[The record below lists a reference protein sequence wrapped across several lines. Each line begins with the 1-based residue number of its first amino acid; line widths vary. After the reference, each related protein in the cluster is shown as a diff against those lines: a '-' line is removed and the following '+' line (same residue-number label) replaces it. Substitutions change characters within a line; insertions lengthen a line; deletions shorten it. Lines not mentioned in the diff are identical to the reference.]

1 MFNVR
6 LTAKVLIAIAVTLS
20 IGFACLGGLSL
31 YLSYNSMLDL
41 QRTATRQAAAAVV
54 HDLIELKMKGD
65 FEAFNGYVDEV
76 VKRGGALKI
85 QLFHADGK
93 PYGGGE
99 ESQLLKQAVESGAQK
114 EQNVTV
120 DGTSAL
126 VLATPLVNEAR
137 CNACHEAGPKYLGG
151 LQLTTSLEAGV
162 AKAKKLALILTGVGV
177 FFFFVI
183 IGVLYLLIS
192 RLVVRP
198 IKVLSVQVA
207 EIAKGEGD
215 LTRLIPIKSHDEIGL
230 LGEEVN
236 HLTQK
241 IREIIASLYQQAC
254 LIGSSVCELAA
265 GTERMVSA
273 SETQKEGA
281 AAVAVAA
288 EEMAQTIHGVAD
300 NTHRAADLSG
310 QVDSA
315 ANDGMAVVQQTCDCM
330 RSIADSVQETLQGI
344 RQLEGSSNQIGD
356 MLNLIEDIADQ
367 TNLLALNAAI
377 EAARAGEAGR
387 GFAVVAD
394 EVRAL
399 AEKTTKSTREIE
411 RIVASIQQE
420 SQRAVGLINRESQ
433 LVQTGLTQAEDARSR
448 LEAIRQHAHESKEMI
463 DQIAVA
469 SEEQSATTGEI
480 AGKIHHV
487 SEISS
492 ETNAMMQK
500 SAEAFGQ
507 FSEVVEQIYG
517 TVGKFSVG
525 NYHDQIK
532 AYVKELHDGVQQV
545 IAEALQRGTISEGDL
560 FDRAYKPYP
569 QKTDPPKFTT
579 RFDSFFDRAVSPLQE
594 AIVNRDSN
602 VMYAICFDDKAY
614 VPTHNQRYSKPLT
627 GNPELD
633 RSNNRTKRIFSD
645 HTGSRCAA
653 NLDGILLQTY
663 RRDTGEI
670 LNDISLPIYINGR
683 HWGGIRI
690 GYKAPCSS
698 VVNL

>member
-1 MFNVR
+1 
-6 LTAKVLIAIAVTLS
+6 
-20 IGFACLGGLSL
+20 
-31 YLSYNSMLDL
+31 
-41 QRTATRQAAAAVV
+41 
-54 HDLIELKMKGD
+54 
-65 FEAFNGYVDEV
+65 
-76 VKRGGALKI
+76 
-85 QLFHADGK
+85 
-93 PYGGGE
+93 
-99 ESQLLKQAVESGAQK
+99 
-114 EQNVTV
+114 
-120 DGTSAL
+120 
-126 VLATPLVNEAR
+126 
-137 CNACHEAGPKYLGG
+137 

-162 AKAKKLALILTGVGV
+162 AKAKKLALILAGVGV

-183 IGVLYLLIS
+183 IAVLYLLIS

-198 IKVLSVQVA
+198 IKVLSAQVA

-215 LTRLIPIKSHDEIGL
+215 LTRIIPIKSHDEIGL

-265 GTERMVSA
+265 GTERIVKT
-273 SETQKEGA
+273 SESQKEGA

-300 NTHRAADLSG
+300 NTHRAAALSA

-433 LVQTGLTQAEDARSR
+433 LVQTGLTQAEDARNR
-448 LEAIRQHAHESKEMI
+448 LEAIRQHAYESKEMI

-487 SEISS
+487 SEVSN

-500 SAEAFGQ
+500 SAEAFAQ
-507 FSEVVEQIYG
+507 FAEVVEQIYG
-517 TVGKFSVG
+517 TVGKFTVG

-532 AYVKELHDGVQQV
+532 GYAKELHDGVQQV
-545 IAEALQRGTISEGDL
+545 IAEALQRGAISEADL

-569 QKTDPPKFTT
+569 QKTEPPKYTT
-579 RFDSFFDRAVSPLQE
+579 RFDGFFDRMVSPLQE
-594 AIVNRDSN
+594 AVVNRDSN
-602 VMYAICFDDKAY
+602 VLYAICFDDKAY
-614 VPTHNQRYSKPLT
+614 VPTHNQRYSKPLS
-627 GNPELD
+627 GDPELD
-633 RSNNRTKRIFSD
+633 RNNNRTKRIFSD

-690 GYKAPCSS
+690 GYKAPSSS
-698 VVNL
+698 VVNS

>member
-1 MFNVR
+1 MPNVR

-20 IGFACLGGLSL
+20 LGFACLGGLSL
-31 YLSYNSMLDL
+31 YLSYQSMLDL
-41 QRTATRQAAAAVV
+41 QRSATRQAAAAVV

-65 FEAFNGYVDEV
+65 FQAFNQYVDEV

-85 QLFHADGK
+85 QLFHPDGK
-93 PYGGGE
+93 PYGGGDTSE
-99 ESQLLKQAVESGAQK
+99 LLKQAVTAGTQK
-114 EQNVTV
+114 EQNVKV
-120 DGTSAL
+120 DGKSAL
-126 VLATPLVNEAR
+126 VLATPLANEAR
-137 CNACHEAGPKYLGG
+137 CNACHAAGLKYLGG

-162 AKAKKLALILTGVGV
+162 SQAKRLALILTAVGV
-177 FFFFVI
+177 SFFLLI
-183 IGVLYLLIS
+183 LAVLYLLIS

-198 IKVLSVQVA
+198 IKLLSDQVS

-215 LTRLIPIKSHDEIGL
+215 LTRLIPITSRDEIGI

-241 IREIIASLYQQAC
+241 IREIIATLYQQAC
-254 LIGSSVCELAA
+254 LIGSSVCELSA
-265 GTERMVSA
+265 GTERMVKT
-273 SETQKEGA
+273 SESQKEGA
-281 AAVAVAA
+281 AIVAVAA
-288 EEMAQTIHGVAD
+288 EEMAQTIHGVAA
-300 NTHRAADLSG
+300 NTHRAAELSG

-315 ANDGMAVVQQTCDCM
+315 ADSGMTVMEETWQCM
-330 RSIADSVQETLQGI
+330 HSIADSVKETLQGI
-344 RQLEGSSNQIGD
+344 HQLEGSSTKIGE

-367 TNLLALNAAI
+367 TNLLSLNAAI

-399 AEKTTKSTREIE
+399 AEKTTRSTREIE

-420 SQRAVGLINRESQ
+420 SQRAVGLISRESE
-433 LVQTGLTQAEDARSR
+433 LVQTGLTQAADARSR
-448 LEAIRQHAHESKEMI
+448 LGAIREYAHESKEMI

-487 SEISS
+487 ADVAD
-492 ETNAMMQK
+492 ETNSMMQK
-500 SAEAFGQ
+500 SAEAFKQ

-525 NYHDQIK
+525 NYHDKIK
-532 AYVKELHDGVQQV
+532 GFAAELHDGVQQV
-545 IAEALQRGTISEGDL
+545 IAEALQRGTLSESDL
-560 FDRAYKPYP
+560 FDRSYQPYAK
-569 QKTDPPKFTT
+569 KTDPPKFTT
-579 RFDSFFDRAVSPLQE
+579 RFDGFFDRAVSPLQE

-602 VMYAICFDDKAY
+602 IMYAICFDDRAY

-627 GNPELD
+627 GDPEVD
-633 RSNNRTKRIFSD
+633 RNNNRTKRIFSD
-645 HTGSRCAA
+645 HTGSRCAS